1 MIASEIWATCCILL
15 LIWGSKYDLYSK
27 SKVKIN
33 QEEVKPYYLSLIKK
47 VNLYFIYIDMLNYNF
62 FIFSDSFSYSLCST
76 SQKSLSGERLKAASF
91 YLHLAYITSGA
102 LCLGYKACICQVK

>member
-33 QEEVKPYYLSLIKK
+33 QEEVKPYYLSLTKK

-62 FIFSDSFSYSLCST
+62 FYFFWFIFIFPMQYFPE
-76 SQKSLSGERLKAASF
+76 KLKWWKQQAF
-91 YLHLAYITSGA
+91 IYT
-102 LCLGYKACICQVK
+102 

>member
-62 FIFSDSFSYSLCST
+62 FYFFPIHFHIPFAVLP
-76 SQKSLSGERLKAASF
+76 RKA
-91 YLHLAYITSGA
+91 
-102 LCLGYKACICQVK
+102 

>member
-1 MIASEIWATCCILL
+1 MIASENWATCCILL

-47 VNLYFIYIDMLNYNF
+47 VNLYFIYIDMLNCNF
-62 FIFSDSFSYSLCST
+62 FYFFLIHFHIPFAALP
-76 SQKSLSGERLKAASF
+76 RKA
-91 YLHLAYITSGA
+91 
-102 LCLGYKACICQVK
+102 